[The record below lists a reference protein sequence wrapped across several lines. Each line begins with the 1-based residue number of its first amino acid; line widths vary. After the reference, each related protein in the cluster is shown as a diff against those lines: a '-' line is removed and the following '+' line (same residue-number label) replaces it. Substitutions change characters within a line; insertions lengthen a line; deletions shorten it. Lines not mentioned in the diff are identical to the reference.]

1 LRNLRSLHIQP
12 PLKRNAKVGG
22 SEDHRVRPGFVVVLV
37 ATPWLLLKT
46 PPCGNKWCEELSFA
60 QAKRSSRRPTYAPHF
75 AQSALFNF
83 QSFLTVLLLLICA
96 CTYLHRMPFTAK
108 LLDNNKHGYVPT
120 LPRGC
125 PQRSSRLCDRL
136 LPRFSG
142 IFWKMARIGQR
153 CASLPC
159 SRPSFQQYVWCRR
172 AA

>member
-1 LRNLRSLHIQP
+1 MRNLRSLHIQP

-22 SEDHRVRPGFVVVLV
+22 SPSQAGFRSSTSC
-37 ATPWLLLKT
+37 TPWGLPIENGALS
-46 PPCGNKWCEELSFA
+46 GNKWCEELSFA